1 MLFLFIV
8 AFVVF
13 LRTLFRCGFFLNR
26 QKYCAVLTA
35 IYSKSFQLLPRWAWA
50 WAMARIA
57 LHNLFRWTRATLRIA
72 LINFY
77 SNSLRLVPTSRSLS

>member
-13 LRTLFRCGFFLNR
+13 LRTLVRCGCFLNR

-50 WAMARIA
+50 MARIA
-57 LHNLFRWTRATLRIA
+57 LLNLFRWTRATLRIA